1 MSVRESLFLKDCFYF
16 SFCCARI
23 LHLGV
28 CRRLHVSAEPEVIRP
43 PRTAVTGSWK
53 SPNMGAGN

>member
-16 SFCCARI
+16 SLCYARF

-28 CRRLHVSAEPEVIRP
+28 RRRLWVSAEPEVMRP
-43 PRTAVTGSWK
+43 PRTAVTGRWK